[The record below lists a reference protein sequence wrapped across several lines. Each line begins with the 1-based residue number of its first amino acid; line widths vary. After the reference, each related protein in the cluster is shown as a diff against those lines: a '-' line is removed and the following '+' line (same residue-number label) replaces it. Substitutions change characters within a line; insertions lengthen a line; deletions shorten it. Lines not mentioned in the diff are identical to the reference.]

1 MIKTSYFGDVD
12 LRRFG
17 NLSLWNKV
25 SPDTPEVEN
34 TNKLITCIRSN
45 TIRLEVVGN
54 YNLDSFLSYE
64 SEQEFGFWEA
74 VMMSYGMVRS

>member
-1 MIKTSYFGDVD
+1 MIKNSYFGDAD
-12 LRRFG
+12 LRRFD

-25 SPDTPEVEN
+25 ITDRPEGEN
-34 TNKLITCIRSN
+34 TNKLITCTRSN

-64 SEQEFGFWEA
+64 SEQEFRFWEA
-74 VMMSYGMVRS
+74 VVMSHGMVRR

>member
-1 MIKTSYFGDVD
+1 MIKNSYFGGAG
-12 LRRFG
+12 LRRFD

-25 SPDTPEVEN
+25 IMDRLEVEN
-34 TNKLITCIRSN
+34 TNKLITCTHNN

-64 SEQEFGFWEA
+64 SEQEFRFWEA
-74 VMMSYGMVRS
+74 VVMSYGMVRR

>member
-1 MIKTSYFGDVD
+1 MIKNSYFGDAD
-12 LRRFG
+12 LRRFD
-17 NLSLWNKV
+17 NLSLRNKV
-25 SPDTPEVEN
+25 ITDRLEVEN
-34 TNKLITCIRSN
+34 TNKLISCTRTN

-74 VMMSYGMVRS
+74 VVMSYGMVRR